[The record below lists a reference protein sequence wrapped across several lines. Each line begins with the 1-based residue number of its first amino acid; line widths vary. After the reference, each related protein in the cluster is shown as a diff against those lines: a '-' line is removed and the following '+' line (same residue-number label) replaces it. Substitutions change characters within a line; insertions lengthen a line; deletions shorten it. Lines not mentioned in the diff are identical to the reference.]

1 MGEERSLDLEVV
13 EEGRGERARRVVRV
27 YVANAFAFTRSGGGA
42 TITRDCTSLA
52 ALEREV
58 ERLRAELE
66 DILARAGERLG
77 GGVVQVRAAAGA
89 APTEEAA
96 AVTPA
101 AKRVDVSLRV
111 RDVMTREVVTVG
123 PNDRLSLADELMKQG
138 RFRHLVVFDDGA
150 VVGVVSQRDVFYG
163 TLAWSMGMGSRSFE
177 QALAASP
184 VKEVMHSD
192 VATIDPEAPLV
203 EAARLMMDRKIG
215 CLPVLEVD
223 RLVGILTEGDFL
235 ALVVR

>member
-1 MGEERSLDLEVV
+1 MSEERNLDLDLV
-13 EEGRGERARRVVRV
+13 EEGRGERARRIARV
-27 YVANAFAFTRSGGGA
+27 CVANAFAFTRSGGGA
-42 TITRDCTSLA
+42 TITRDCTSLV

-58 ERLRAELE
+58 ERLRGEL
-66 DILARAGERLG
+66 DDVLARARERLG
-77 GGVVQVRAAAGA
+77 GGRAPAATGAGA
-89 APTEEAA
+89 AAAEEA
-96 AVTPA
+96 AVTPGP
-101 AKRVDVSLRV
+101 KRVEISLRV
-111 RDVMTREVVTVG
+111 RDIMTRDVVTVR

-138 RFRHLVVFDDGA
+138 RFRHLVVVDDGV

-177 QALAASP
+177 QALASSP
-184 VKEVMHSD
+184 VKEVMHGD
-192 VATIDPEAPLV
+192 VASVDPEAPLA

-215 CLPVLEVD
+215 CLPVVEAD